1 MAIYELEL
9 PVGLMAHS
17 CADAERQADA
27 LAQAV
32 SGALRSALET
42 YGKASLVVS
51 GGRSPVAF
59 FERLSRE
66 ALDWAKI
73 QVGLADERW
82 VSVEHAASNEGLVRR
97 HLLQGPAAAASF
109 LGLYHPAPTLEDA
122 ALLADRALA
131 ELHQPIDVLV
141 LGMGEDG
148 HTASLF
154 PDSPNLEAALDPRGA
169 RRCLPMQAPSVPRQR
184 LSMSLALLA
193 SARLTL
199 LALHGPGKLATLNQA
214 LAGESYEAMPIR
226 AFLARPLEIYWCP

>member
-32 SGALRSALET
+32 AGALRSALET

-59 FERLSRE
+59 FERLSGE
-66 ALDWAKI
+66 TLDWAKVQI
-73 QVGLADERW
+73 SLADERW
-82 VSVEHAASNEGLVRR
+82 VAVEHAASNEGLVRR

-109 LGLYHPAPTLEDA
+109 LGLYRPAQSLDDA

-131 ELHQPIDVLV
+131 ALQQPIDVLV
-141 LGMGEDG
+141 LGMGDDG

-154 PDSPNLEAALDPRGA
+154 PASPRLSDALEAESH
-169 RRCLPMQAPSVPRQR
+169 RRCLPMQAPVEPRER
-184 LSMSLALLA
+184 LTLTLPLLA
-193 SARLTL
+193 SARLPL
-199 LALHGPGKLATLNQA
+199 LAIQGEAKLETLRLA
-214 LAGESYEAMPIR
+214 LAGENIAAMPIR
-226 AFLARPLEIYWCP
+226 AFLHSPLEIYWCP